1 MALPTKESRWGG
13 LHNGNNQNSLSLAR
27 ASGKGATTS
36 DYWAPPMVETW
47 RLTPTTSARQDSRTR
62 HESDEHLP
70 RPTAVPRD
78 GFKVV
83 HPLADWN

>member
-36 DYWAPPMVETW
+36 DYWAPPDGGDLEIDTNHQ
-47 RLTPTTSARQDSRTR
+47 RSPGQQNS
-62 HESDEHLP
+62 P
-70 RPTAVPRD
+70 RE
-78 GFKVV
+78 
-83 HPLADWN
+83 